1 MGAAEQPFCQLQ
13 TLTAGFLYRNGIVFQ
28 AFIKKMFM
36 LSLQLLYF
44 WNVMKLSKYPGC
56 ILAICLLFANIVAT
70 KAQDS
75 WSLQRSIDY
84 ALANNI
90 DIRQQVVQKR
100 LAELTLHQSKMARI
114 PTLSAGLNGSY
125 ANGRNIDPN
134 TNTFITSAVTSYNG
148 GLTAGANVFSF
159 FYQQNTIAANKYNY
173 QAQDKLLEKA
183 KNDVAFNIATAFLQ
197 ILLNTEQVHISEVQV
212 KLTLD
217 NLANTK
223 KLVIAGSVPESNQA
237 DLEAQLATDS
247 VNLVNAQNQVIQ
259 STLQMKALLN
269 LSFDQPYVPQ
279 IPDNIAEIPLP
290 RLDEVDPEMVYSAAN
305 SNNPLIKADQLLIKS
320 SERSYSAYRAQ
331 MYPSLSVSGQAY
343 SLYSNSAKNGEPV
356 SIKGVQSVDVGT
368 VKIGADEYTVKNNVY
383 EYNMKYT
390 VIPFNDQLSNNFKQ
404 TFGVALNIPILN
416 GWTYRTNT
424 QKAKLNIET
433 QRLTMEKD
441 NQKLRQDIYTAHANA
456 VSALQK
462 FYAASR
468 GVDASQKAYDF
479 ATKRFDLGLMN
490 TIDYI
495 TTQSKLFN
503 AQINK
508 VSAQYDYIFKMKLL
522 EFYRDQK
529 IAL

>member
-1 MGAAEQPFCQLQ
+1 
-13 TLTAGFLYRNGIVFQ
+13 
-28 AFIKKMFM
+28 M

-44 WNVMKLSKYPGC
+44 WDVMKLSKYPGC
-56 ILAICLLFANIVAT
+56 ILAIFLLFANTVAT
-70 KAQDS
+70 KAQDT
-75 WSLQRSIDY
+75 WSLQRSVDY

-114 PTLSAGLNGSY
+114 PTLNGSLNGSY
-125 ANGRNIDPN
+125 ASGRNIDPISN
-134 TNTFITSAVTSYNG
+134 SFVTSAVSSYSG
-148 GLTAGANVFSF
+148 ALSAGANIFSF
-159 FYQQNTIAANKYNY
+159 FYQQNTIAANKYSY

-183 KNDVAFNIATAFLQ
+183 RNDVAFNIATAFLQ

-279 IPDNIAEIPLP
+279 IPDNITQIPLP
-290 RLDEVDPEMVYSAAN
+290 RLDEVDPEMVYSAAR
-305 SNNPLIKADQLLIKS
+305 SNNPLINADQLLIKAN
-320 SERSYSAYRAQ
+320 ERAYAAYKAQ
-331 MYPSLSVSGQAY
+331 MYPSLTASGQAY
-343 SLYSNSAKNGEPV
+343 TGYANSAKNAVPV
-356 SIKGVQSVDVGT
+356 SIKRIDTVQVGT
-368 VKIGADEYTVKNNVY
+368 VNIGAQSYEVKNPVY
-383 EYNMKYT
+383 EYNMRVT
-390 VIPFNDQLSNNFKQ
+390 TIPFGDQVSNNFKQ
-404 TFGVALNIPILN
+404 SFGLSLSIPILN
-416 GWTYRTNT
+416 GWTYRTNV

-433 QRLTMEKD
+433 QKLTMEKD
-441 NQKLRQDIYTAHANA
+441 NQKLRQDIYAAHANA

-462 FYAASR
+462 YYAASR

>member
-1 MGAAEQPFCQLQ
+1 
-13 TLTAGFLYRNGIVFQ
+13 
-28 AFIKKMFM
+28 
-36 LSLQLLYF
+36 
-44 WNVMKLSKYPGC
+44 MKLSKYPGC

-70 KAQDS
+70 KAQDT
-75 WSLQRSIDY
+75 WSLQRSVDY

-100 LAELTLHQSKMARI
+100 LAELTLKQSKMAQI
-114 PTLSAGLNGSY
+114 PTLSGNLSGAY

-134 TNTFITSAVTSYNG
+134 TNSFITSAVTSYSG
-148 GLTAGANVFSF
+148 GLSAGATLFNF
-159 FYQQNTIAANKYNY
+159 FYQQNTIAANKYQY

-197 ILLNTEQVHISEVQV
+197 ILLNIEQVHISEVQV
-212 KLTLD
+212 KLTVDQLE
-217 NLANTK
+217 NTK

-247 VNLVNAQNQVIQ
+247 VTLVNAQNQVIQ

-279 IPDNIAEIPLP
+279 IPDNITEIPLP
-290 RLDEVDPEMVYSAAN
+290 RLDEVDPEMVYSAAK
-305 SNNPLIKADQLLIKS
+305 SNNPQMKADQLLVKS
-320 SERSYSAYRAQ
+320 YERSYAAYKAQ
-331 MYPSLSVSGQAY
+331 MYPTLSASGQAY
-343 SLYSNSAKNGEPV
+343 SSYANSAKNTTLKTATPYSVTVG
-356 SIKGVQSVDVGT
+356 QVDVNGVT
-368 VKIGADEYTVKNNVY
+368 YDVKTTGYDYT
-383 EYNMKYT
+383 YNYT
-390 VIPFNDQLSNNFKQ
+390 TIPLGDQISNNFKQ
-404 TFGVALNIPILN
+404 TLGLSLNIPILN
-416 GWTYRTNT
+416 GWTFRTNM
-424 QKAKLNIET
+424 QKARLNIET
-433 QRLTMEKD
+433 QKLTMEKD

-456 VSALQK
+456 VTSLQK
-462 FYAASR
+462 YYAASR
-468 GVDASQKAYDF
+468 GVDASQKAFDF

>member
-1 MGAAEQPFCQLQ
+1 
-13 TLTAGFLYRNGIVFQ
+13 
-28 AFIKKMFM
+28 M

-44 WNVMKLSKYPGC
+44 WNVMKISKYPGC

-70 KAQDS
+70 KAQDT
-75 WSLQRSIDY
+75 WSLQRSVDY

-100 LAELTLHQSKMARI
+100 LAELTLHQSKMAQI
-114 PTLSAGLNGSY
+114 PTLNGSVGGSY
-125 ANGRNIDPN
+125 ASGRNVDPI
-134 TNTFITSAVTSYNG
+134 TNSFITTSYASYTG
-148 GLTAGANVFSF
+148 VLSAGANIFNF
-159 FYQQNTIAANKYNY
+159 FYQQNTIASNKYNY

-183 KNDVAFNIATAFLQ
+183 RNDVAFNIATAFLQ

-247 VNLVNAQNQVIQ
+247 VTLVNAQNQVIQ

-279 IPDNIAEIPLP
+279 IPDNIGEIPLP
-290 RLDEVDPEMVYSAAN
+290 RLQEVDPEMVYSAAS
-305 SNNPLIKADQLLIKS
+305 SNNPLIKADQLLVKAN
-320 SERSYSAYRAQ
+320 ERSYAAYKAQ
-331 MYPSLSVSGQAY
+331 MYPTLSVSGQAY
-343 SLYSNSAKNGEPV
+343 SGYATSAKNTEIL
-356 SIKGVQSVDVGT
+356 SIKSEQDAPIGT
-368 VKIGADEYTVKNNVY
+368 VVTSTGTYTVTTKQY
-383 EYNMKYT
+383 EYNTKST
-390 VIPFNDQLSNNFKQ
+390 TIPFNDQVSNNFKQ
-404 TFGVALNIPILN
+404 TIGVSLNIPILN
-416 GWTYRTNT
+416 GWTYRTNA
-424 QKAKLNIET
+424 QKARLNIET
-433 QRLTMEKD
+433 QKLTMEKD

-462 FYAASR
+462 YYAASR

-529 IAL
+529 ITL

>member
-1 MGAAEQPFCQLQ
+1 
-13 TLTAGFLYRNGIVFQ
+13 
-28 AFIKKMFM
+28 
-36 LSLQLLYF
+36 
-44 WNVMKLSKYPGC
+44 MKLSKYPGC
-56 ILAICLLFANIVAT
+56 VLAICLLLANTVAT
-70 KAQDS
+70 KAQDT
-75 WSLQRSIDY
+75 WSLQRSVDY

-90 DIRQQVVQKR
+90 DIRQQSVQKR
-100 LAELTLHQSKMARI
+100 LAELTLKQSKLVQI
-114 PTLSAGLNGSY
+114 PTLSGGVNGNF
-125 ANGRNIDPN
+125 ANGRSIDPN
-134 TNTFITSAVTSYNG
+134 TNSFITSAVTSYSA
-148 GLTAGANVFSF
+148 GLSAGANIFNF
-159 FYQQNTIAANKYNY
+159 FYQQNVIASNKYNY

-183 KNDVAFNIATAFLQ
+183 RNDVAFNIATAFLQ

-212 KLTLD
+212 KLTMD

-247 VNLVNAQNQVIQ
+247 VTLVNAQNQVIQ

-305 SNNPLIKADQLLIKS
+305 SNNPLIKADQLLVKS
-320 SERSYSAYRAQ
+320 SERSYAAYRAQ
-331 MYPSLSVSGQAY
+331 MYPSITASGQAY
-343 SLYSNSAKNGEPV
+343 SSYANSAKNATPV
-356 SIKGVQSVDVGT
+356 SIKTVEDVQIGTVDVGAST
-368 VKIGADEYTVKNNVY
+368 YKVYTKSYTYNY
-383 EYNMKYT
+383 EFST
-390 VIPFNDQLSNNFKQ
+390 IPLSTQLDNNFKQ
-404 TFGVALNIPILN
+404 TLGLSLNIPILN
-416 GWTYRTNT
+416 GWTYRTNM

-433 QRLTMEKD
+433 QKLTMEKD

-456 VSALQK
+456 VSAIQK
-462 FYAASR
+462 YYAASR

>member
-1 MGAAEQPFCQLQ
+1 
-13 TLTAGFLYRNGIVFQ
+13 
-28 AFIKKMFM
+28 MFM

-70 KAQDS
+70 KAQDT
-75 WSLQRSIDY
+75 WSLQRSVDY

-90 DIRQQVVQKR
+90 DIRQQSVQKR

-114 PTLSAGLNGSY
+114 PTLNGSVNGSY
-125 ANGRNIDPN
+125 ASGRNVDPI
-134 TNTFITSAVTSYNG
+134 TNSFITTSYASYTG
-148 GLTAGANVFSF
+148 ALSAGANIFNF
-159 FYQQNTIAANKYNY
+159 FYQQNTIASNKYNY

-183 KNDVAFNIATAFLQ
+183 RNDVAFNIATAFLQ

-212 KLTLD
+212 KLTMD

-247 VNLVNAQNQVIQ
+247 VTLVNAQNQVIQ

-279 IPDNIAEIPLP
+279 IPDNIGEIPLP

-305 SNNPLIKADQLLIKS
+305 NNNPLIKADQLLIKS
-320 SERSYSAYRAQ
+320 SERSYAAYRAQ
-331 MYPSLSVSGQAY
+331 MYPTLSVSGQAY
-343 SLYSNSAKNGEPV
+343 SGFATSAKNTEIV
-356 SIKGVQSVDVGT
+356 SIKNVSDETIGT
-368 VKIGADEYTVKNNVY
+368 VVTSTGTYNVTNKVY
-383 EYNMKYT
+383 EYNTKST
-390 VIPFNDQLSNNFKQ
+390 TIPFKDQVSNNFKQ
-404 TFGVALNIPILN
+404 TLGVSLNIPILN
-416 GWTYRTNT
+416 GWTYRTNA
-424 QKAKLNIET
+424 QKAKLNIES
-433 QRLTMEKD
+433 QKLTMEKD

-462 FYAASR
+462 YYAASR

>member
-1 MGAAEQPFCQLQ
+1 
-13 TLTAGFLYRNGIVFQ
+13 
-28 AFIKKMFM
+28 M

-70 KAQDS
+70 KAQDT
-75 WSLQRSIDY
+75 WSLQRSVDY

-100 LAELTLHQSKMARI
+100 LAELTLHQSKMAQI
-114 PTLSAGLNGSY
+114 PTLSGSVNGSY

-134 TNTFITSAVTSYNG
+134 TNSFITSAVTSYNG
-148 GLTAGANVFSF
+148 GLSAGANLFSF
-159 FYQQNTIAANKYNY
+159 FYQQNTIASNKYAY

-197 ILLNTEQVHISEVQV
+197 ILLNVEQVHISEVQV
-212 KLTLD
+212 KLTND
-217 NLANTK
+217 NLSNTK

-269 LSFDQPYVPQ
+269 LSFNQPYVPQ
-279 IPDNIAEIPLP
+279 IPDNIGEIPLP
-290 RLDEVDPEMVYSAAN
+290 RLDEVDPEMVYSAAS
-305 SNNPLIKADQLLIKS
+305 SNNPLIKADQLLVKAN
-320 SERSYSAYRAQ
+320 ERSYAAYKAQ
-331 MYPSLSVSGQAY
+331 MYPSLTASAQAY
-343 SLYSNSAKNGEPV
+343 SLYANSAKDDGIPI
-356 SIKGVQSVDVGT
+356 SIKSVTNVNVGT
-368 VKIGADEYTVKNNVY
+368 VEIGTQ
-383 EYNMKYT
+383 KYT
-390 VIPFNDQLSNNFKQ
+390 VTNDLIAYNYKFNTTKFGTQLGDNFKQ
-404 TFGVALNIPILN
+404 TLGVALNIPILN
-416 GWTYRTNT
+416 GWTYRTNM

-433 QRLTMEKD
+433 QKLTMEKD

-462 FYAASR
+462 YYAASR

-529 IAL
+529 ITL

>member
-1 MGAAEQPFCQLQ
+1 
-13 TLTAGFLYRNGIVFQ
+13 
-28 AFIKKMFM
+28 M
-36 LSLQLLYF
+36 LSLQLVYF

-56 ILAICLLFANIVAT
+56 ILAICLFFANTVAT
-70 KAQDS
+70 KAQDT
-75 WSLQRSIDY
+75 WSLQRSVDY

-100 LAELTLHQSKMARI
+100 LAELTLHQSKMAQI
-114 PTLSAGLNGSY
+114 PTLNGSLNGSY

-134 TNTFITSAVTSYNG
+134 TNTFITSAVTSYSG
-148 GLTAGANVFSF
+148 VLSAGANLFNF
-159 FYQQNTIAANKYNY
+159 FYQQNTIAANKYQY

-183 KNDVAFNIATAFLQ
+183 RNDVAFNIATSFLQ

-212 KLTLD
+212 KLTVDQLE
-217 NLANTK
+217 NTK

-237 DLEAQLATDS
+237 DLESQLASDS
-247 VNLVNAQNQVIQ
+247 VTLVNAQNQVIQ

-279 IPDNIAEIPLP
+279 IPDNITEIPLP
-290 RLDEVDPEMVYSAAN
+290 RLDEVDPEMVYSAAT
-305 SNNPLIKADQLLIKS
+305 SNNPQIKADQLLVKS
-320 SERSYSAYRAQ
+320 YEKSYAAYRAQ
-331 MYPSLSVSGQAY
+331 MYPTLSASGQAY
-343 SLYSNSAKNGEPV
+343 SSYANSAKNGEII
-356 SIKGVQSVDVGT
+356 SIRSVEDVNVGT
-368 VKIGADEYTVKNNVY
+368 VVVNGTTYDVTTKSYT
-383 EYNMKYT
+383 YNTKYT
-390 VIPFNDQLSNNFKQ
+390 TIPLGTQVSNNFKQ
-404 TFGVALNIPILN
+404 TIGLSLNIPILN
-416 GWTYRTNT
+416 GWTYRTNA
-424 QKAKLNIET
+424 QKARLNIET
-433 QRLTMEKD
+433 QKLTMEKD

-456 VSALQK
+456 VTSLQK

-468 GVDASQKAYDF
+468 GVDASQKAFDF

-529 IAL
+529 ITL